1 MSQRSGK
8 PTIRAKYHR
17 PFMKAVFLAHA
28 LGQDGLALLPG
39 CWEQRVDA
47 DWWLALNA
55 HAQPLQCSHGHELD
69 SMEAVFEYRGEA
81 VAFVPELIRGD
92 WRKGN

>member
-1 MSQRSGK
+1 
-8 PTIRAKYHR
+8 
-17 PFMKAVFLAHA
+17 MKAVFLAHA